1 MLTLL
6 FRFPGISTHLP
17 HVRLFALVIFLA
29 LDKRLIV
36 DPRETYV
43 RCAEGHVPEH
53 RRQTPDVTVC
63 SDPVDVGKGCLL
75 KGSVE
80 SLTLRLKKKLPLQI
94 FVRAVDPRLAACS
107 KNFFE

>member
-6 FRFPGISTHLP
+6 FRFPGISTHLS
-17 HVRLFALVIFLA
+17 HVRLSALVVIFPF
-29 LDKRLIV
+29 DECLIV
-36 DPRETYV
+36 DPREIDSA
-43 RCAEGHVPEH
+43 AERNRPEKW
-53 RRQTPDVTVC
+53 REASDVTVC
-63 SDPVDVGKGCLL
+63 SNPVDVGKGCLL

-80 SLTLRLKKKLPLQI
+80 ALTLRLKKKLPLQI